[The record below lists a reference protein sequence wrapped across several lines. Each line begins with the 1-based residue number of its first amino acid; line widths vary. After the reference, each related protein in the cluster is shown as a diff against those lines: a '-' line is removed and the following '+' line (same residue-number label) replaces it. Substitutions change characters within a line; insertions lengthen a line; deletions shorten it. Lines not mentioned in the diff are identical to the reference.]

1 MINNGGYLHL
11 ILGPMF
17 AGKTTKL
24 FNIIEN
30 LKENNGSLKN
40 EIVKLNHENKELKKV
55 VKEYQNQINSCK
67 SFLYGTIFI
76 NVATLIGVAYKYYK
90 R

>member
-1 MINNGGYLHL
+1 MVKKL
-11 ILGPMF
+11 LGKRTISE
-17 AGKTTKL
+17 AEETDTDL
-24 FNIIEN
+24 EIIKN